1 MLEELNRYN
10 LDEEAN
16 RHSID
21 DEVKIQNPVAINAK
35 IARVVFTL
43 N

>member
-1 MLEELNRYN
+1 VLEELNRYN

-21 DEVKIQNPVAINAK
+21 DEVKIQNPVALMQK
-35 IARVVFTL
+35 
-43 N
+43 